1 MTETKTD
8 TTSSTVPIA
17 LEDVVPA
24 PEFNTEKFAG
34 GKEGGHSI
42 VKSIY

>member
-1 MTETKTD
+1 VTETD

-24 PEFNTEKFAG
+24 PEFNTEKCAG
-34 GKEGGHSI
+34 GKEEGRSI

>member
-1 MTETKTD
+1 MTETD

-24 PEFNTEKFAG
+24 PEFNTEKCAG
-34 GKEGGHSI
+34 GGRSI